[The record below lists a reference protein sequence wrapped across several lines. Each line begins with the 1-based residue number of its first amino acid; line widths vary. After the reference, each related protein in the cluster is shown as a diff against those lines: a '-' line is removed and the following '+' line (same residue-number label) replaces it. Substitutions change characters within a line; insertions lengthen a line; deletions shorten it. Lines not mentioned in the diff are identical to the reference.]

1 MVARAARRCEM
12 PQVRLSYGPPRGLTF
27 PRRLKFPAP
36 RADNRRMEVFEALD
50 AQWSPLLLV
59 CGIPLVVAGVIL
71 RSVSK
76 RRGFSWRLGDAALG
90 LGVTFLAI
98 AAILH
103 IVLPLVGAK
112 LSEMLQAAG

>member
-1 MVARAARRCEM
+1 
-12 PQVRLSYGPPRGLTF
+12 
-27 PRRLKFPAP
+27 
-36 RADNRRMEVFEALD
+36 MEVFEALD

-59 CGIPLVVAGVIL
+59 CGVPLVVADVIL

-90 LGVTFLAI
+90 LGVTLLAI
-98 AAILH
+98 AAVLH